1 MGNKIRTSWFL
12 ILMIFFLGIE
22 PFTALA
28 SPGNLKSQLLKY
40 AGESFTTLQ
49 DPSYQ
54 SYDLA
59 LRQYVADRIHQRFGI
74 VLDPKN
80 YSGFDLL
87 EIEALF
93 KCKKKEEGFEHFL
106 KTFPKHP

>member
-1 MGNKIRTSWFL
+1 MGNRVMMGWLL
-12 ILMIFFLGIE
+12 ILMIFFLSMGS
-22 PFTALA
+22 LA
-28 SPGNLKSQLLKY
+28 EAGNLKSELLKHS
-40 AGESFTTLQ
+40 GESYATLQ

-74 VLDPKN
+74 ALDPKI

-93 KCKKKEEGFEHFL
+93 KCKKKEEGFDLFL

>member
-1 MGNKIRTSWFL
+1 MGNRVMMGWLL
-12 ILMIFFLGIE
+12 ILMIFFLSVGS
-22 PFTALA
+22 LA
-28 SPGNLKSQLLKY
+28 EAGNLKSELLKHS
-40 AGESFTTLQ
+40 GESYTTLQ

-74 VLDPKN
+74 ALDPKI

-93 KCKKKEEGFEHFL
+93 KCKKKEEGFDLFL

>member
-1 MGNKIRTSWFL
+1 MGKRMTMSWFL

-22 PFTALA
+22 PFAALA
-28 SPGNLKSQLLKY
+28 NPGNLKSQLLKH
-40 AGESFTTLQ
+40 AGESFTPPQ

-54 SYDLA
+54 NYDLA

-74 VLDPKN
+74 ALDPKV

-87 EIEALF
+87 EIESLF
-93 KCKKKEEGFEHFL
+93 KCKKREEGFDLFL